1 MTVMAVEF
9 NTDSWAERDTEA
21 SLSGLVAL
29 LPVIDAPTR
38 DIVNE
43 WLTRR
48 SRPVFQ
54 LGEQQF
60 EIEWLDSIEGALP
73 LVIELHVGAHRA
85 LLALDGLASFDPLF
99 VGEPF
104 LLMPE
109 PLRDL
114 AIQRLVA
121 RVLAPAPVALVEAVD
136 VRAIRWDAPQ
146 LPEWNCRLPFVLRRR
161 PEGTQ
166 LMGCLLVESA
176 QGLKWLHETLPI
188 DASSQQARLT
198 VPVPLRLVMGRSL
211 VPSRALRE
219 LELGDVVWIESASVA
234 RDGVL
239 VELTAPRERVSWRCR
254 AQHRSLQVTGSA
266 VHLSPATAVV
276 PSKSLGVSTMQAQ
289 RWQLDVPVSF
299 DLGELHLNTADLES
313 LQPGHLI
320 ELEQDVSTISV
331 GLRVGDR
338 LVARGTLVAIGKR
351 LGVRVST
358 ILAQP
363 ETEA

>member
-1 MTVMAVEF
+1 MAAEF
-9 NTDSWAERDTEA
+9 DTDSWIESDEVTSVSDLA
-21 SLSGLVAL
+21 AL
-29 LPVIDAPTR
+29 LPAIDAPTR

-54 LGEQQF
+54 VGEQLF
-60 EIEWLDSIEGALP
+60 EIEWLDTIDGALP

-121 RVLAPAPVALVEAVD
+121 RVLASAPVALVEAVD

-146 LPEWNCRLPFVLRRR
+146 LPEWNCRLPFALRRH

-176 QGLKWLHETLPI
+176 RGLKWLHETLPI
-188 DASSQQARLT
+188 DASSRQARLS
-198 VPVPLRLVMGRSL
+198 VPTPLRLVLGRSL
-211 VPSRALRE
+211 VPSRALHE
-219 LELGDVVWIESASVA
+219 LEIGDVVWIESASVA
-234 RDGVL
+234 RDGVS
-239 VELTAPRERVSWRCR
+239 VELTAPRERVRWRCR
-254 AQHRSLQVTGSA
+254 AQRGSLRVTGSA
-266 VHLSPATAVV
+266 VHLSPASSVV
-276 PSKSLGVSTMQAQ
+276 ESKSLGVSTMQAQ

-299 DLGELHLNTADLES
+299 DLGELHLKTADLEL

-338 LVARGTLVAIGKR
+338 IIARGMLVAIGKR
-351 LGVRVST
+351 LGVRVSA

-363 ETEA
+363 ESET

>member
-1 MTVMAVEF
+1 MAAEF
-9 NTDSWAERDTEA
+9 DTTSWSEHTAVSSTSDFT
-21 SLSGLVAL
+21 SL
-29 LPVIDAPTR
+29 LPAFDAATC
-38 DIVNE
+38 DILNE

-48 SRPVFQ
+48 SAPVFH
-54 LGEQQF
+54 LGDQEF
-60 EIEWLDSIEGALP
+60 EIEWLDTVEGTLP

-85 LLALDGLASFDPLF
+85 LLALDGLASFDPMF

-121 RVLAPAPVALVEAVD
+121 RVLAPAPAALVEAMD
-136 VRAIRWDAPQ
+136 VRAIRWDAPE

-176 QGLKWLHETLPI
+176 QGLKWLHETLPV
-188 DASSQQARLT
+188 DSSSREARLH
-198 VPVPLRLVMGRSL
+198 VPVPLRLVLGRSL
-211 VPSRALRE
+211 VPTQALNE
-219 LELGDVVWIESASVA
+219 LESGDVVWIESASVA
-234 RDGVL
+234 RDGVA

-254 AQHRSLQVTGSA
+254 AKHGSLRLIGSA
-266 VHLSPATAVV
+266 VPLAPTASPIQGTS
-276 PSKSLGVSTMQAQ
+276 PGVRTMQTQ
-289 RWQLDVPVSF
+289 RWQLEVPVSF
-299 DLGELHLNTADLES
+299 DLGELHLKTADLEL

-351 LGVRVST
+351 LGVRVSAV
-358 ILAQP
+358 LAP
-363 ETEA
+363 AVAEA